1 MENGTLSYQD
11 LPKNGQSDLRVLNH
25 EAAVPPYTN
34 TGALAWRHCA
44 GMKQSTKQ
52 ALFVARER
60 ANQERAP
67 EFAENKKNYAAQ
79 KEKLPL
85 GKARDLP
92 ATLNPS

>member
-1 MENGTLSYQD
+1 
-11 LPKNGQSDLRVLNH
+11 
-25 EAAVPPYTN
+25 
-34 TGALAWRHCA
+34 
-44 GMKQSTKQ
+44 
-52 ALFVARER
+52 VARER